1 MTDDKTPKG
10 KPSHLRVVTDSGDKL
25 TSKQEHFSQQVATGS
40 TLTDAYRSA
49 YAAEKMKDS
58 SVWVEAC
65 KLAQHPKVSQRI
77 DQIIEENAARKQSAD
92 DRMKIW
98 VTEQLKHE
106 AMSAQSDSAR
116 VAALTQLGRS
126 VGMFTDKVEQNEQG
140 ARGASEIEA
149 EIQRKLSALM
159 DG

>member
-1 MTDDKTPKG
+1 MDKDKE
-10 KPSHLRVVTDSGDKL
+10 KPSHLRVVTDNGDKL
-25 TSKQEHFSQQVATGS
+25 TSKQEHFAQQVANGS
-40 TLTDAYRSA
+40 TLTDAYRQA
-49 YAAEKMKDS
+49 YDAGNMKES

-65 KLAQHPKVSQRI
+65 KLAKHPKVSLRI
-77 DQIIEENAARKQSAD
+77 DAIVADITARKQSDD

-126 VGMFTDKVEQNEQG
+126 VGMFTDKLEQNDKHDRSVG
-140 ARGASEIEA
+140 DIEA
-149 EIQRKLSALM
+149 DLQRRLALLM
-159 DG
+159 GD

>member
-1 MTDDKTPKG
+1 MTDKKTPKG

-77 DQIIEENAARKQSAD
+77 DQIIQDNAARKQSDD

-126 VGMFTDKVEQNEQG
+126 VGMFTDKVEQQEQG
-140 ARGASEIEA
+140 VREAGVIEA